1 MSHVY
6 TGRSRPAPGADTF
19 PRWVLFCAG
28 GILALSLI
36 SVGLVR
42 LTGNGPDQLAAAP
55 TAQRSLVFLDSQDGG
70 VRVEDGATGQMLTV
84 LHGEQGFVR
93 GALRALSRERY
104 DRGIGSSQPFD
115 LIARVDGRLTLLDPA
130 TGQTVDLESFGPTN
144 AGQFGQF
151 LHMQDN

>member
-104 DRGIGSSQPFD
+104 ARGIGSSQPFD

-151 LHMQDN
+151 LYMQPN

>member
-104 DRGIGSSQPFD
+104 ARGIGSSQPFD

-130 TGQTVDLESFGPTN
+130 TGQTVDLESFGLTN

-151 LHMQDN
+151 LHMQAN

>member
-104 DRGIGSSQPFD
+104 ARGIGSSQPFY

-151 LHMQDN
+151 LHMQAN

>member
-104 DRGIGSSQPFD
+104 ARGIGSSQPFD
-115 LIARVDGRLTLLDPA
+115 LIARVDGRLTLLAPA

-151 LHMQDN
+151 LHMQAN